1 MDQHLSFR
9 SFRYVK
15 RISKIIV
22 SLVHF
27 IITLSDVS
35 ANEYFIG
42 CMQKFYNINMDMKRY
57 NDYVGYITL
66 NKSCNKCIVFILYV
80 HWFRNL

>member
-1 MDQHLSFR
+1 MPKSIDQHLSFR
-9 SFRYVK
+9 SFHYISELLK

-35 ANEYFIG
+35 VNEYFIG
-42 CMQKFYNINMDMKRY
+42 YTQKFDKIWIWRDIMINDIML
-57 NDYVGYITL
+57 VL
-66 NKSCNKCIVFILYV
+66 S
-80 HWFRNL
+80 H

>member
-1 MDQHLSFR
+1 MPKSIDQHLSFR
-9 SFRYVK
+9 SFHYIK

-35 ANEYFIG
+35 VNEYFIG
-42 CMQKFYNINMDMKRY
+42 YTQKFDKIWIWRDIMINDIM
-57 NDYVGYITL
+57 L
-66 NKSCNKCIVFILYV
+66 ALS
-80 HWFRNL
+80 H